1 MRPHMGAFV
10 AEQVANYMASN
21 YGKMMSGRGYGG
33 KGPTKRLKQTQMVQ
47 RTPNR
52 GTKRGRGG
60 AGSKNSPSR
69 HERLRTATGRRPN
82 MGRGFNRRPNG
93 VIVANPRVPKWKM
106 ERLKKYNET
115 VWQTVL
121 VSRSN
126 RLPNSNNVLETCRYP
141 IKAPECLDGE
151 RVQTMMFMP
160 FCSHYSGVHTTYYQ
174 KVRADG
180 TDLEH
185 ATGPNERLDV
195 IQRKADTAAHMSTRG
210 KIENQNAVPPLYETD
225 GTTAAGATSLT
236 NYKSVKDNMDQVV
249 RQVDVDLVFT
259 ASRAFPVVVSV
270 SVVRF
275 LQPTVPYVL
284 TDDMKRQL
292 CNGIDNK
299 GMEWTHFK
307 TEWHTEFTL
316 PALRV
321 NKKPATR
328 SVNKKLL
335 TNWMQ
340 TNAFNEKNTAQEL
353 LEANNN
359 KLGMSLHTQH
369 NEIADGQA
377 SGQFVVLIKYR
388 KKQQPQQF
396 TYTQTIEA
404 DSDATSARFPS
415 ATVTLPVVTEESF
428 DVPTHDGI
436 AAADSSGDQFETG
449 APLTTNQGDESKA
462 SFYVHGKLGYMWGFR
477 HEVESIPSVMTN
489 NTTQANY
496 KKSQSL
502 NIDPSYPQGAGDVT
516 TYGIYTRSQDHQ
528 NVT

>member
-1 MRPHMGAFV
+1 M
-10 AEQVANYMASN
+10 
-21 YGKMMSGRGYGG
+21 
-33 KGPTKRLKQTQMVQ
+33 T
-47 RTPNR
+47 
-52 GTKRGRGG
+52 
-60 AGSKNSPSR
+60 
-69 HERLRTATGRRPN
+69 
-82 MGRGFNRRPNG
+82 
-93 VIVANPRVPKWKM
+93 
-106 ERLKKYNET
+106 
-115 VWQTVL
+115 
-121 VSRSN
+121 
-126 RLPNSNNVLETCRYP
+126 
-141 IKAPECLDGE
+141 
-151 RVQTMMFMP
+151 
-160 FCSHYSGVHTTYYQ
+160 
-174 KVRADG
+174 
-180 TDLEH
+180 
-185 ATGPNERLDV
+185 
-195 IQRKADTAAHMSTRG
+195 
-210 KIENQNAVPPLYETD
+210 
-225 GTTAAGATSLT
+225 
-236 NYKSVKDNMDQVV
+236 
-249 RQVDVDLVFT
+249 
-259 ASRAFPVVVSV
+259 V

-292 CNGIDNK
+292 CKGIDNK

-307 TEWHTEFTL
+307 PEWHTEFTL

-436 AAADSSGDQFETG
+436 AAADSGGDQFETG
-449 APLTTNQGDESKA
+449 APLTNNQGDESKA